1 MFVKENSIKV
11 FKNELICCFLY
22 GFYCVLVLKK
32 PKENTCGLLI
42 NWCNHLTVFEVET
55 FITVTVCLSGYYLYF
70 LSVLWD

>member
-32 PKENTCGLLI
+32 TKENTCGLLI